1 MVKLIMLRVR
11 IKYIIQFL
19 MKSRRGRCLRRRLL
33 LWLVELDWREERVR
47 ERELIS

>member
-33 LWLVELDWREERVR
+33 LWLVELDWREERR
-47 ERELIS
+47 GELVSK